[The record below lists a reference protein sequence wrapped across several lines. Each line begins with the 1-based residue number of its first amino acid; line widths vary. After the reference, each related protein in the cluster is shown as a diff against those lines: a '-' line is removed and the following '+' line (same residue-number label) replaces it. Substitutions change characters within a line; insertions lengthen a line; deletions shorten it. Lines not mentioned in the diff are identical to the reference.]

1 MEKETTMATTA
12 MDHYHAWMRD
22 AHALEKQ
29 ALTLLDAQISRLG
42 EDYPEV
48 TARLRQHYSET
59 EGQIE
64 KLQSLMDRHDTSG
77 SVFKDVTA
85 RVMGVTHALG
95 SMMSSDEVA
104 KDGLLSYGF
113 EQTEIASYL
122 CLIAAARTCGDEA
135 AIPVYESILA
145 EEQDMADWL
154 KDHLPDLIQQF
165 LMTADAEAGGDGVRM
180 GSSALG

>member
-1 MEKETTMATTA
+1 MATTA
-12 MDHYHAWMRD
+12 LDHYHAWMRD

-29 ALTLLDAQISRLG
+29 ALTLIDAQIMRLG

-48 TARLRQHYSET
+48 TARLRQHYTET
-59 EGQIE
+59 ESQIE
-64 KLQSLMDRHDTSG
+64 KLQTLMDREDTSA
-77 SVFKDVTA
+77 SVLKDVTA
-85 RVMGVTHALG
+85 RVMGSAHALG

-104 KDGLLSYGF
+104 KDGLMSYGF

-122 CLIAAARTCGDEA
+122 CLITAARVCGDEA

-154 KDHLPDLIQQF
+154 RAHLPDLIEQF
-165 LMTADAEAGGDGVRM
+165 LMTADSEAGGDAVRM
-180 GSSALG
+180 GSAVR

>member
-1 MEKETTMATTA
+1 MATTA
-12 MDHYHAWMRD
+12 LDHYHAWMRD

-29 ALTLLDAQISRLG
+29 ALTLLNAQISRLG

-77 SVFKDVTA
+77 SVLKDVTA

-122 CLIAAARTCGDEA
+122 CLITAAQVCGDEA

-154 KDHLPDLIQQF
+154 RAHLPDLIQQF
-165 LMTADAEAGGDGVRM
+165 LRDADTEASANTLRT
-180 GSSALG
+180 GSSGLL